1 MKILDR
7 ISYDTKFG
15 AAVASLMMLI
25 GLIMWV
31 VVYFYHH
38 Q

>member
-15 AAVASLMMLI
+15 ALVASLMMLI
-25 GLIMWV
+25 GLIMMA
-31 VVYFYHH
+31 VVYVFKP
-38 Q
+38 

>member
-15 AAVASLMMLI
+15 AAVASLMMLL
-25 GLIMWV
+25 GLVMMAVLWI
-31 VVYFYHH
+31 FKP
-38 Q
+38 